1 MLYVVGLFHCGAGG
15 EFMGFI
21 LYSDFS
27 GFTSSYRGMNTT
39 GIMPE
44 IKLE

>member
-1 MLYVVGLFHCGAGG
+1 MGLN
-15 EFMGFI
+15 EFI

-27 GFTSSYRGMNTT
+27 CSSYRGRNTT

>member
-1 MLYVVGLFHCGAGG
+1 
-15 EFMGFI
+15 MGFI

-27 GFTSSYRGMNTT
+27 CSSYRGMNST